1 MRSAGP
7 VGPDE
12 TAQVE
17 IMTEY
22 ATLITLVALLAGLAI
37 GKAWERYKLR
47 DGKWFDR
54 RRARE
59 SPHYLLGLNF
69 LVSNQIDLAIEELTR
84 AATLNADA
92 LEVHM
97 MLGNLYREKGQ
108 VGKAI
113 TVHQS
118 LLQRPKLSRLEH
130 AYVLLC
136 LGLDY
141 KRGGF
146 VDRALEA
153 FTEVLRLDPKNEY
166 ALLNLQKLHE
176 DQHQWSEAFDTRQRL
191 AKLTDVGARPQ
202 NEAILAFL
210 ENEIGLEAMR
220 RSDYA
225 EAIRRFEGAIDLDAR
240 AVPAYLNL
248 GDVRVL
254 QGDELA
260 GAAIWEK
267 LIDVAADRAYLAF
280 DRLEALAVRT
290 GSPERFTRLCRR
302 LIDENPQDWRARL
315 ALSRH
320 LAASGHPRE
329 ALDLQFAALVQNP
342 HALGIHQ
349 AIWRALGQLRH
360 EPALVDRYSELTRH
374 AVFYLD
380 PHVCMRC
387 RYRSTELL
395 WQCPHCH
402 DWNTFVEERI
412 APAQDP
418 AEVEV

>member
-1 MRSAGP
+1 MSS
-7 VGPDE
+7 
-12 TAQVE
+12 
-17 IMTEY
+17 Y
-22 ATLITLVALLAGLAI
+22 APLLAALVALLVGLTI

-47 DGKWFDR
+47 DGRWIDR

-59 SPHYLLGLNF
+59 SPHYILGLNF
-69 LVSNQIDLAIEELTR
+69 LVANQIDLAIEELTR
-84 AATLNADA
+84 AASLDGDA
-92 LEVHM
+92 LETHM
-97 MLGNLYREKGQ
+97 ILGNLYREKGQ

-113 TVHQS
+113 TEHQN
-118 LLQRPKLSRLEH
+118 LLQRPMLSRIEH

-153 FTEVLRLDPKNEY
+153 FNEVLRLDPQNEY

-176 DQHQWSEAFDTRQRL
+176 EQHQWTEAYDTRRRL
-191 AKLTDVGARPQ
+191 AKLADMDAKPQ
-202 NEAILAFL
+202 SQAILAFL
-210 ENEIGLEAMR
+210 ENEIGLEHVR
-220 RSDYA
+220 RKEYG
-225 EAIRRFEGAIDLDAR
+225 EAVRRFQAAIDLDGR
-240 AVPAYLNL
+240 AVPAYINL
-248 GDVRVL
+248 GDVRVAE
-254 QGDELA
+254 GNERE
-260 GAAIWEK
+260 AAAVWER
-267 LIDVAADRAYLAF
+267 LIDVAPDRAYLAF

-290 GSPERFTRLCRR
+290 GNPDRFTKICRR
-302 LIDENPQDWRARL
+302 LIDANAQDWRARL

-320 LAASGHPRE
+320 LAGSGHPHE
-329 ALDLQFAALVQNP
+329 ALDLLFAALVQNP
-342 HALGIHQ
+342 HALSIHQ
-349 AIWRALGQLRH
+349 AIWRALGQLH
-360 EPALVDRYSELTRH
+360 HPQSLVDRYRELTQH

-412 APAQDP
+412 APAQDTS
-418 AEVEV
+418 EVEA

>member
-1 MRSAGP
+1 MSGYGP
-7 VGPDE
+7 
-12 TAQVE
+12 
-17 IMTEY
+17 
-22 ATLITLVALLAGLAI
+22 LLAGLIAMLIGLTI

-47 DGKWFDR
+47 DGKWIDR
-54 RRARE
+54 RRARQ
-59 SPHYLLGLNF
+59 SPHYILGLNF
-69 LVSNQIDLAIEELTR
+69 LVANQIDLAIEELSR
-84 AATLNADA
+84 AASLDADA

-97 MLGNLYREKGQ
+97 ILGNLYREKGQ

-113 TVHQS
+113 AAHQG
-118 LLQRPKLSRLEH
+118 LLQRPRLSRLEH

-153 FTEVLRLDPKNEY
+153 FNEVLRLDPNNEY

-176 DQHQWSEAFDTRQRL
+176 EQHQWTEAYDTRQRL
-191 AKLTDVGARPQ
+191 STLAANDARPQ
-202 NEAILAFL
+202 SQAILAFL
-210 ENEIGLEAMR
+210 ENEIGLEAIR
-220 RSDYA
+220 RKDHA
-225 EAIRRFEGAIDLDAR
+225 EAIRRFQAAIDLDAR

-248 GDVRVL
+248 GDVKMA
-254 QGDELA
+254 QGNEREA
-260 GAAIWEK
+260 AAIWEK
-267 LIDVAADRAYLAF
+267 VIEVAPDRAYLTF
-280 DRLEALAVRT
+280 DRLEALAIRT
-290 GSPERFTRLCRR
+290 GNAERFTRLCRR
-302 LIDENPQDWRARL
+302 LIDESPQDWRARL

-320 LAASGHPRE
+320 LAVGGHARE
-329 ALDLQFAALVQNP
+329 ALDLLFAALVQNP
-342 HALGIHQ
+342 HALSIHQ
-349 AIWRALGQLRH
+349 AIWRALGQLH
-360 EPALVDRYSELTRH
+360 HPTALVDRYGELTEH

-412 APAQDP
+412 APAQDTT
-418 AEVEV
+418 EVEV

>member
-1 MRSAGP
+1 MS
-7 VGPDE
+7 
-12 TAQVE
+12 
-17 IMTEY
+17 EY
-22 ATLITLVALLAGLAI
+22 GVLLAALIAVLVGLTV

-47 DGKWFDR
+47 GGKWIDR

-59 SPHYLLGLNF
+59 SPHYILGLNF
-69 LVSNQIDLAIEELTR
+69 LVANQIDLAIDELTR
-84 AATLNADA
+84 AASLDADA

-97 MLGNLYREKGQ
+97 ILGNLHREKGQ

-113 TVHQS
+113 TVHQA
-118 LLQRPKLSRLEH
+118 LLQRSRLTKMEH

-153 FTEVLRLDPKNEY
+153 FNEVLRLDPKNEY
-166 ALLNLQKLHE
+166 ALIHLQKLHE
-176 DQHQWSEAFDTRQRL
+176 EQHQWTEAYDTRRRL
-191 AKLTDVGARPQ
+191 TKVAAIDSQPQ
-202 NEAILAFL
+202 NQAILAFL
-210 ENEIGLEAMR
+210 ENEIGLEAIR
-220 RSDYA
+220 RKDYT
-225 EAIRRFEGAIDLDAR
+225 EAIRRFESAIDLDAR

-248 GDVRVL
+248 GDVRVA
-254 QGDELA
+254 QGNEKEA
-260 GAAIWEK
+260 NAIWER
-267 LIDVAADRAYLAF
+267 LVHVAPDRAYLAF
-280 DRLEALAVRT
+280 DRLERLAKRHR
-290 GSPERFTRLCRR
+290 SPDRFARLCRR
-302 LIDENPQDWRARL
+302 LIDDNPQDWRARL

-320 LAASGHPRE
+320 LANGDHPHD
-329 ALDLQFAALVQNP
+329 ALDLLFAALVQNP
-342 HALGIHQ
+342 HALSIHQ
-349 AIWRALGQLRH
+349 AIWRALAQLQH
-360 EPALVDRYSELTRH
+360 PATLVDRYRELTEH

-412 APAQDP
+412 APANDP
-418 AEVEV
+418 TEVEV

>member
-1 MRSAGP
+1 VSS
-7 VGPDE
+7 
-12 TAQVE
+12 
-17 IMTEY
+17 Y
-22 ATLITLVALLAGLAI
+22 APLLAALVSLLAGLAI

-59 SPHYLLGLNF
+59 SPHYILGLNF
-69 LVSNQIDLAIEELTR
+69 LVANQIDLAIEELSR
-84 AATLNADA
+84 AASVDPDA

-97 MLGNLYREKGQ
+97 ILGNLYREKGQ

-118 LLQRPKLSRLEH
+118 LLQRPRLNKLEH

-153 FTEVLRLDPKNEY
+153 FNEVLRLDPRNEY

-176 DQHQWSEAFDTRQRL
+176 EQHQWLEAYDTRERL
-191 AKLTDVGARPQ
+191 SQMSASESRPQ
-202 NEAILAFL
+202 NQAILAFL

-220 RSDYA
+220 RKDLA
-225 EAIRRFEGAIDLDAR
+225 EAARRFSAAIDLDAR

-248 GDVRVL
+248 GDVRVAE
-254 QGDELA
+254 GNEREA
-260 GAAIWEK
+260 AAIWEK
-267 LIDVAADRAYLAF
+267 LVEVAPDRAYLAF
-280 DRLEALAVRT
+280 DRLEALARRT
-290 GSPERFTRLCRR
+290 GHPERFTRLCRR
-302 LIDENPQDWRARL
+302 LIDENAQDWRARL

-320 LAASGHPRE
+320 LAASGQPRD

-342 HALGIHQ
+342 HALSIHQ
-349 AIWRALGQLRH
+349 AIWRALGQLH
-360 EPALVDRYSELTRH
+360 HPPALVDRYGELTEH

-412 APAQDP
+412 APAQDIT
-418 AEVEV
+418 EVEV

>member
-1 MRSAGP
+1 MS
-7 VGPDE
+7 
-12 TAQVE
+12 
-17 IMTEY
+17 EY
-22 ATLITLVALLAGLAI
+22 APLLTALVALLIGLAV

-69 LVSNQIDLAIEELTR
+69 LVANQIDLAIDELAR
-84 AATLNADA
+84 AASLNADA
-92 LEVHM
+92 LEVH
-97 MLGNLYREKGQ
+97 LILDNLYREKGQ

-118 LLQRPKLSRLEH
+118 LLQRPKLSKLEH

-153 FTEVLRLDPKNEY
+153 FNEVLRLDPKNEY

-176 DQHQWSEAFDTRQRL
+176 EQHQWSEAYDTRQRL
-191 AKLTDVGARPQ
+191 SKLADIGSRPQ

-220 RSDYA
+220 RQDYA
-225 EAIRRFEGAIDLDAR
+225 EATRRFEGAIDLDAR

-248 GDVRVL
+248 GDVRML
-254 QGDELA
+254 LGHEREA
-260 GAAIWEK
+260 IEIWENV
-267 LIDVAADRAYLAF
+267 LAVAPDRAYLAF
-280 DRLEALAVRT
+280 DRLEAVAVKA
-290 GSPERFTRLCRR
+290 GLPERFTRLCRR
-302 LIDENPQDWRARL
+302 LIDEAPQDWRARL

-320 LAASGHPRE
+320 LAASGRPRE
-329 ALDLQFAALVQNP
+329 ALDLLFAALVQNP

-412 APAQDP
+412 APAQDT

>member
-1 MRSAGP
+1 VSS
-7 VGPDE
+7 
-12 TAQVE
+12 
-17 IMTEY
+17 Y
-22 ATLITLVALLAGLAI
+22 APLLAALVALLAGLAI

-59 SPHYLLGLNF
+59 SPHYILGLNF
-69 LVSNQIDLAIEELTR
+69 LVANQIDSAIEELSR
-84 AATLNADA
+84 AASVDPDA

-97 MLGNLYREKGQ
+97 ILGNLYREKGQ

-113 TVHQS
+113 NVHQS
-118 LLQRPKLSRLEH
+118 LLQRPRLNRLEH

-153 FTEVLRLDPKNEY
+153 FNEVLRLDPKNEY
-166 ALLNLQKLHE
+166 ALVNLQKLHE
-176 DQHQWSEAFDTRQRL
+176 EQHQWTEAYDTRERL
-191 AKLTDVGARPQ
+191 SQLAATDSRPQ
-202 NEAILAFL
+202 SQAILAFL
-210 ENEIGLEAMR
+210 ENEIGLEALR
-220 RSDYA
+220 RKDYV
-225 EAIRRFEGAIDLDAR
+225 EAARRFEAAIALDAR

-248 GDVRVL
+248 GDVRVAE
-254 QGDELA
+254 GNERDA
-260 GAAIWEK
+260 AAIWER
-267 LIDVAADRAYLAF
+267 LVEVAPDRAYLAF
-280 DRLEALAVRT
+280 DRLESLARRS

-302 LIDENPQDWRARL
+302 LIEDNAQDWRARL

-320 LAASGHPRE
+320 MAAAGQPRE

-342 HALGIHQ
+342 HALSIHQ
-349 AIWRALGQLRH
+349 AIWRALGQLH
-360 EPALVDRYSELTRH
+360 HPAALVDRYGELTQH

-412 APAQDP
+412 APAQD
-418 AEVEV
+418 ATEVEV

>member
-1 MRSAGP
+1 MSEYVPLLSA
-7 VGPDE
+7 
-12 TAQVE
+12 
-17 IMTEY
+17 
-22 ATLITLVALLAGLAI
+22 LIALLVGLAV

-47 DGKWFDR
+47 DGKLFDR

-69 LVSNQIDLAIEELTR
+69 LVANQIDLAIDELAK
-84 AATLNADA
+84 AASLNSDT

-97 MLGNLYREKGQ
+97 ILGNLYREKGQ

-146 VDRALEA
+146 VDRATEA
-153 FTEVLRLDPKNEY
+153 FNEVLQLDAKNEY
-166 ALLNLQKLHE
+166 ALVNLQKLQE
-176 DQHQWSEAFDTRQRL
+176 EQHQWSDAYDTRQRL
-191 AKLTDVGARPQ
+191 SKLADVESKPRNQ
-202 NEAILAFL
+202 AILAFL
-210 ENEIGLEAMR
+210 ENEIGLEAIR
-220 RSDYA
+220 RKDYA
-225 EAIRRFEGAIDLDAR
+225 EAVRRFNGAIDLDGR

-254 QGDELA
+254 QGNDREA
-260 GAAIWEK
+260 AAIWEK
-267 LIDVAADRAYLAF
+267 LVDVAPDRAYLAF
-280 DRLEALAVRT
+280 DRLEALAVRA
-290 GSPERFTRLCRR
+290 GSPERFTRLCRE
-302 LIDENPQDWRARL
+302 LIDDNPQDWRARL

-320 LAASGHPRE
+320 LAASGRPHE
-329 ALDLQFAALVQNP
+329 ALDLLFAALVQNP

-412 APAQDP
+412 APAQDT

>member
-1 MRSAGP
+1 MADYGLLL
-7 VGPDE
+7 
-12 TAQVE
+12 TA
-17 IMTEY
+17 
-22 ATLITLVALLAGLAI
+22 LLALLAGLTI

-47 DGKWFDR
+47 GGKWIDR

-59 SPHYLLGLNF
+59 APHYILGLNF
-69 LVSNQIDLAIEELTR
+69 LVANQIDLAIEELTH
-84 AATLNADA
+84 AASLDADG

-97 MLGNLYREKGQ
+97 ILGNLHREKGQ

-118 LLQRPKLSRLEH
+118 LLQRSRLTRMEH

-153 FTEVLRLDPKNEY
+153 FNEVLRLDPRNEY
-166 ALLNLQKLHE
+166 ALLNLEKLHE
-176 DQHQWSEAFDTRQRL
+176 EQHQWTEAYDTRQRL
-191 AKLTDVGARPQ
+191 TALSGNARPQ
-202 NEAILAFL
+202 NQAILAFL
-210 ENEIGLEAMR
+210 ENEIGVEAMR
-220 RSDYA
+220 RKDYA
-225 EAIRRFEGAIDLDAR
+225 EATRRFNAAIDLDPR

-248 GDVRVL
+248 GDLRVAD
-254 QGDELA
+254 GNEKEA
-260 GAAIWEK
+260 TSIWEK
-267 LIDVAADRAYLAF
+267 LVQVAPDRAYLAF
-280 DRLEALAVRT
+280 DRLERLAHRT
-290 GSPERFTRLCRR
+290 GAPERFTRLCRK
-302 LIDENPQDWRARL
+302 LIDDNPQDWRARL

-320 LAASGHPRE
+320 LAAAGQPQE
-329 ALDLQFAALVQNP
+329 ALDLLFAALVQNP
-342 HALGIHQ
+342 HALSIHQ
-349 AIWRALGQLRH
+349 AIWRALGQLQH
-360 EPALVDRYSELTRH
+360 PPALVKRYRDLTEH

-412 APAQDP
+412 APANDP
-418 AEVEV
+418 TEEVEV

>member
-1 MRSAGP
+1 MSAYGP
-7 VGPDE
+7 LL
-12 TAQVE
+12 A
-17 IMTEY
+17 
-22 ATLITLVALLAGLAI
+22 ALIALLAGLTI

-47 DGKWFDR
+47 DGKWIDR
-54 RRARE
+54 RRARQ
-59 SPHYLLGLNF
+59 SPHYILGLNF
-69 LVSNQIDLAIEELTR
+69 LVANQIDLAIEELSK
-84 AATLNADA
+84 AASLDADA

-97 MLGNLYREKGQ
+97 ILGNLYREKGQ

-113 TVHQS
+113 AAHQG
-118 LLQRPKLSRLEH
+118 LLQRPRLSRLEH

-153 FTEVLRLDPKNEY
+153 FNEVLRLDPKNEY

-176 DQHQWSEAFDTRQRL
+176 EQHQWTEAYDTRQRL
-191 AKLTDVGARPQ
+191 STLAANDARPQ
-202 NEAILAFL
+202 SQAILAFL
-210 ENEIGLEAMR
+210 DNEIGLEAIR
-220 RSDYA
+220 RKDHV
-225 EAIRRFEGAIDLDAR
+225 EAIRRFEAAIDLDAR

-248 GDVRVL
+248 GDLKVM
-254 QGDELA
+254 QGSEREA
-260 GAAIWEK
+260 AAIWEK
-267 LIDVAADRAYLAF
+267 VIEVAPDRAYLTF
-280 DRLEALAVRT
+280 DRLEALAIRT
-290 GSPERFTRLCRR
+290 GNPDRFTRLCRR

-320 LAASGHPRE
+320 LAASGHARE
-329 ALDLQFAALVQNP
+329 ALDLLFAALVQNP
-342 HALGIHQ
+342 HALSIHR
-349 AIWRALGQLRH
+349 AIWRSLGQLH
-360 EPALVDRYSELTRH
+360 HPTALVDRYGELTEH

-380 PHVCMRC
+380 PHICMRC

-418 AEVEV
+418 TEVEV

>member
-1 MRSAGP
+1 MDDYGL
-7 VGPDE
+7 
-12 TAQVE
+12 
-17 IMTEY
+17 
-22 ATLITLVALLAGLAI
+22 LITALIALLAGLTI

-47 DGKWFDR
+47 GGKWIDR

-59 SPHYLLGLNF
+59 APHYILGLNF
-69 LVSNQIDLAIEELTR
+69 LVANQIDLAIEELTH
-84 AATLNADA
+84 AASLDADA

-97 MLGNLYREKGQ
+97 ILGNLHREKGQ

-118 LLQRPKLSRLEH
+118 LLQRSRLTRMEH

-153 FTEVLRLDPKNEY
+153 FNEVLRLDPRNEY

-176 DQHQWSEAFDTRQRL
+176 EQHQWTEAYDTRQRL
-191 AKLTDVGARPQ
+191 SSLSTGDPRPQ
-202 NEAILAFL
+202 NQAILAFL
-210 ENEIGLEAMR
+210 ENEIGVEAMR
-220 RSDYA
+220 RKDFA
-225 EAIRRFEGAIDLDAR
+225 EATRRFNAAIDLDPR

-248 GDVRVL
+248 GDLR
-254 QGDELA
+254 LA
-260 GAAIWEK
+260 EGNEKEAAAIWDK
-267 LIDVAADRAYLAF
+267 LVQVAADRAYLAF
-280 DRLEALAVRT
+280 DRLEKLAHRT
-290 GSPERFTRLCRR
+290 AMPERFTRLCRR

-320 LAASGHPRE
+320 LAAAGQPQE
-329 ALDLQFAALVQNP
+329 ALDLLFAALVQNP
-342 HALGIHQ
+342 HALSIHQ
-349 AIWRALGQLRH
+349 AIWRALGQLQH
-360 EPALVDRYSELTRH
+360 PASLVNRYRDLTEH

-380 PHVCMRC
+380 PHICMRC

-412 APAQDP
+412 APANDP
-418 AEVEV
+418 TEVEA

>member
-1 MRSAGP
+1 MNA
-7 VGPDE
+7 
-12 TAQVE
+12 
-17 IMTEY
+17 Y
-22 ATLITLVALLAGLAI
+22 APLLAALVALLAGLTI

-59 SPHYLLGLNF
+59 SPHYILGLNF
-69 LVSNQIDLAIEELTR
+69 LVANQIDLAIEELTR
-84 AATLNADA
+84 AASVDPDA

-97 MLGNLYREKGQ
+97 ILGNLHREKGQ

-113 TVHQS
+113 NVHQS
-118 LLQRPKLSRLEH
+118 LLQRPRLNRLEH

-166 ALLNLQKLHE
+166 ALMNLQKLHE
-176 DQHQWSEAFDTRQRL
+176 EQHQWTEAYDTRERL
-191 AKLTDVGARPQ
+191 SQLAATDARSQ
-202 NEAILAFL
+202 SQAILAFL
-210 ENEIGLEAMR
+210 ENEIGLEAFR
-220 RSDYA
+220 RKDCA
-225 EAIRRFEGAIDLDAR
+225 EAARRFGAAIALDAS
-240 AVPAYLNL
+240 AVPAYINL
-248 GDVRVL
+248 GDVRAAE
-254 QGDELA
+254 GDER
-260 GAAIWEK
+260 GAAEIWEK
-267 LIDVAADRAYLAF
+267 LVDISPDRAYLAF
-280 DRLEALAVRT
+280 DRLEALGRRT
-290 GSPERFTRLCRR
+290 GHPERFTRLCRR

-320 LAASGHPRE
+320 LAAAGQPRE
-329 ALDLQFAALVQNP
+329 ALDLLFAALVQNP
-342 HALGIHQ
+342 HALSIHQ
-349 AIWRALGQLRH
+349 AIWRALGQLH
-360 EPALVDRYSELTRH
+360 HPAALVDRYGELTEH

-380 PHVCMRC
+380 PHVCVRC

-412 APAQDP
+412 APAQDTN
-418 AEVEV
+418 EVEA